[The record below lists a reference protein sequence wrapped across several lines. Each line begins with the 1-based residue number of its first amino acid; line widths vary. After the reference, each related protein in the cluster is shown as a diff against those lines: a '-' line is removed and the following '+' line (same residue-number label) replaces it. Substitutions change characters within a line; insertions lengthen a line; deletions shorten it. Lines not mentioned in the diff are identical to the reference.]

1 MIPLVHAASLTERV
15 RRRYTSE
22 RRWRLARF
30 TAVVAAI
37 VYSARAV
44 QQLVTPLPST
54 TRVNVVDFAQ
64 YFRAAG
70 DLNAGRDPYQY
81 FLQKCGNQ
89 WCSGGYIYPPLHAEM
104 LRPLVGLG
112 VEGAARVWLIVCHI
126 LLLASIVLVR
136 RALGGS
142 ASRTSQAVL
151 LSAALL
157 FLPLYQSLY
166 SVQVGVLLVFLL
178 AVVGFGV
185 VRGREGLAGAALAGA
200 VVLRLTPLAL
210 VPLLV
215 NRRSRSRPVG
225 LIAFVAVAVGLLLG
239 LEALTPATW
248 EYFTTVLPKLGGG
261 TAFLENQSLMG
272 VAQRAGNLLFGR
284 ATLIA
289 PIAALAISALLMLFT
304 WLLSLRAPAPGARP
318 IAFAAFVALM
328 PIVSS
333 LTWQHHLVTE
343 ILSIAF
349 LTPTLMKPGHRR
361 ALGLVLAAYPLLWV
375 DRHVT
380 DPLSAL
386 LGLTSPRGWVI
397 APFLVVTGL
406 NLLGMILLW
415 MASVDCLWKARSS
428 EG

>member
-1 MIPLVHAASLTERV
+1 
-15 RRRYTSE
+15 
-22 RRWRLARF
+22 
-30 TAVVAAI
+30 
-37 VYSARAV
+37 
-44 QQLVTPLPST
+44 
-54 TRVNVVDFAQ
+54 
-64 YFRAAG
+64 
-70 DLNAGRDPYQY
+70 
-81 FLQKCGNQ
+81 
-89 WCSGGYIYPPLHAEM
+89 
-104 LRPLVGLG
+104 
-112 VEGAARVWLIVCHI
+112 
-126 LLLASIVLVR
+126 
-136 RALGGS
+136 
-142 ASRTSQAVL
+142 
-151 LSAALL
+151 
-157 FLPLYQSLY
+157 
-166 SVQVGVLLVFLL
+166 
-178 AVVGFGV
+178 
-185 VRGREGLAGAALAGA
+185 
-200 VVLRLTPLAL
+200 
-210 VPLLV
+210 
-215 NRRSRSRPVG
+215 
-225 LIAFVAVAVGLLLG
+225 
-239 LEALTPATW
+239 
-248 EYFTTVLPKLGGG
+248 
-261 TAFLENQSLMG
+261 MG

-386 LGLTSPRGWVI
+386 LALTSPRGWVI